1 MKFVHVLPNIDYSNR
16 GGVSKKKNPD
26 YIKIGLISSKQ
37 AQLFLFSKEF
47 IFTILSNL

>member
-16 GGVSKKKNPD
+16 GGVSKKKPD

-37 AQLFLFSKEF
+37 AQLFLLSKEF